1 MILASLGGFGNKKK
15 KTQRDQPKLETKK
28 IGRQSNCDTY
38 LDTESKRIM
47 LHVDYSVCS
56 TAFRYLF
63 ADETRECT
71 QSHG

>member
-15 KTQRDQPKLETKK
+15 KPNKINQNLRQRKLGGNWTVTH
-28 IGRQSNCDTY
+28 IWI
-38 LDTESKRIM
+38 TESKRIM
-47 LHVDYSVCS
+47 LHVAYSVCS
-56 TAFRYLF
+56 TDFRYLF